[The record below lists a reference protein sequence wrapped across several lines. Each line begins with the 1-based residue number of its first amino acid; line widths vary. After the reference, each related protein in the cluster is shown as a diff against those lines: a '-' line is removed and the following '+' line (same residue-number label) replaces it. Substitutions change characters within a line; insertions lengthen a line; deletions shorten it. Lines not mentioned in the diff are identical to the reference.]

1 MTIFTDI
8 RSACRHVAETAT
20 LVRIDPA
27 RLAAYARDFPV
38 AELGQATL
46 DPATHYLGHGKDTL
60 LFVVA
65 LDAINFGSGYFPHVK
80 KRASPDGGNMSG
92 YFTVAAGLNDWFRAE
107 GAPSAERLAGL
118 TAAECARIFGQ
129 AGNPGPAQELMGLFA
144 TALNDLGALLLA
156 RFGGEAANL
165 VETARHK
172 AANLIR
178 ILRQMPY
185 FDDVAIWRGRA
196 VPFMKRAQLTAADLA
211 LAFAGEDWGRFDDL
225 AELTIFADNLV
236 PHVLRVDGVLNYDP
250 ALLARIAAGE
260 ALKPNAP
267 EEIEIRAAALH
278 AVELLKGH
286 LREAGHAGITAMAL
300 DYLLWNRGQADRY
313 KAAPRH
319 RARSV
324 FY

>member
-8 RSACRHVAETAT
+8 RSGCRHVAESARF
-20 LVRIDPA
+20 VRIDAA
-27 RLAAYARDFPV
+27 RLAAYAGDFPV
-38 AELGQATL
+38 AEVGRATL

-65 LDAINFGSGYFPHVK
+65 LDAINFGSGYFPHLK
-80 KRASPDGGNMSG
+80 KRPGMSG

-107 GAPSAERLAGL
+107 GPPSAARLESL
-118 TAAECARIFGQ
+118 TRADCARMFGQ
-129 AGNPGPAQELMGLFA
+129 ADGDAVAQELMGLFA

-156 RFGGEAANL
+156 RFDGEAAHL

-185 FDDVAIWRGRA
+185 FDDVAIWQGRA

-211 LAFAGEDWGRFDDL
+211 LAFGGGDWGRFDDL
-225 AELTIFADNLV
+225 DALTIFADNLV
-236 PHVLRVDGVLNYDP
+236 PHVLRVDGVLVYDP

-260 ALKPNAP
+260 ALKAGSA
-267 EEIEIRAAALH
+267 EEVEIRAAALH
-278 AVELLKGH
+278 AVELLKAH
-286 LREAGHAGITAMAL
+286 LHAAGHTGITSMAL
-300 DYLLWNRGQADRY
+300 DYMLWNRGQSEIY
-313 KAAPRH
+313 KRAPRH
-319 RARSV
+319 RARGV